1 MTQPSFSQSLERGLR
16 ILSEF
21 AANGPV
27 LGIADLARAVD
38 LNRSTTHR
46 YVATLTSLGF
56 LQQDPDTRKY
66 SLGPRVVDLGFAAIS
81 RLAGIIEEAA
91 GKGETPRELVPAL
104 RAAMEATREE
114 LERRGLLEEAT

>member
-27 LGIADLARAVD
+27 LGIADLSRAVD

-46 YVATLTSLGF
+46 YVATLTALV
-56 LQQDPDTRKY
+56 Q
-66 SLGPRVVDLGFAAIS
+66 
-81 RLAGIIEEAA
+81 RLTG
-91 GKGETPRELVPAL
+91 
-104 RAAMEATREE
+104 
-114 LERRGLLEEAT
+114 